1 MNAMG
6 INYPQSIDFMAL
18 SDDII
23 RLVLVEQRQLSEDD
37 APWMMSHR
45 LKS

>member
-1 MNAMG
+1 MSMNAMG
-6 INYPQSIDFMAL
+6 IDYPQSIDLMTL

-37 APWMMSHR
+37 AP
-45 LKS
+45 